1 MLTMFGIS
9 TTSTVVLMEERS
21 CEDARPL
28 NASPRFAFVPYLGKV
43 QCLCRPEIKC
53 FYTDLPSA
61 RSRFSS
67 RHQPNIFCEEQ
78 RIPSLL
84 TRIDT
89 EFPFL
94 RHRAT
99 NINSPTPQPFRFTA
113 NMFAFTSTPSMFY
126 LPILLLFL
134 LFSQQ
139 TAAHMVMSEPP
150 PINYKSNPYYN
161 PAKGDGDYTSPLS
174 PSGSNFPCRGHLKDL
189 NSPEGKPVRNYKP
202 GGSYDL
208 K

>member
-1 MLTMFGIS
+1 MFGIA

-53 FYTDLPSA
+53 FYTDLPLPVPGS
-61 RSRFSS
+61 
-67 RHQPNIFCEEQ
+67 HLDI
-78 RIPSLL
+78 
-84 TRIDT
+84 
-89 EFPFL
+89 
-94 RHRAT
+94 
-99 NINSPTPQPFRFTA
+99 SPTSSVKSNGFHLFYSHRYRISLSSTSCYEHKFTSQPFRFTA

-189 NSPEGKPVRNYKP
+189 NSPEGKPVRSYKP